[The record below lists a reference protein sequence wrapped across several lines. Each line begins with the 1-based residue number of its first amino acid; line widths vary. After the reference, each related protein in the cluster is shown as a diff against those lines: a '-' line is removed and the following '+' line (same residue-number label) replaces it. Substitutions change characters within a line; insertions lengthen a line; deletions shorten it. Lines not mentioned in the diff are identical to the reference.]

1 MDVTDQL
8 SVLVHLSKIDK
19 HIAPTESKL
28 IHYIGALNGLS
39 KGQIE
44 TLIDHPKPLPNL
56 LDGLTDDD
64 RFEYLVNIVQLMK
77 VDGKVFT
84 SEIEFCEKIAIKL
97 GYLPGVIAELSQY
110 TYSDPELIT
119 SKSFLR
125 QLSEKYRKNKEKD

>member
-8 SVLVHLSKIDK
+8 SVLVYLSKVDK
-19 HIAPTESKL
+19 YVAPTEIKL

-39 KGQIE
+39 KDQIE
-44 TLIDHPKPLPNL
+44 TLIDHPKPLPSL
-56 LDGLTDDD
+56 GGLTDDE

-84 SEIEFCEKIAIKL
+84 SEIEFCEKIALKL

-125 QLSEKYRKNKEKD
+125 QLSEKYIKKDY

>member
-19 HIAPTESKL
+19 HIASAESKL

-44 TLIDHPKPLPNL
+44 TLIDNPKPLPS

-125 QLSEKYRKNKEKD
+125 QLTEKYQRNKQKH